1 MSSSMQSASS
11 PLTQPLGF
19 AVETVRP
26 ERYAAVPTLTFV
38 IRVEQEGGAPIHT
51 IALRCQIRIE
61 PNHRRY
67 SAAEQRRLE
76 ELFGET
82 PRWGDTLKPFLWTN
96 VSHLSGAIEG
106 SAAIEVPVS
115 CTYDFEVAAAK
126 YLHSLDGGEI
136 PLLLLFS
143 GTVFARDGNG
153 FQVSQVPWR
162 AESSYRM
169 PVRVWREMMD
179 LYYPDAGWLRL
190 RRDTLDK
197 LMRLKT
203 SLALASWEQVFDVLL
218 ANGEG
223 DAR

>member
-1 MSSSMQSASS
+1 MQPANS
-11 PLTQPLGF
+11 PLSRELRF
-19 AVETVRP
+19 NVETVRP
-26 ERYAAVPTLTFV
+26 ERYAAAPTLTFV
-38 IRVEQEGGAPIHT
+38 IRVDQEGGAPIHT

-61 PNHRRY
+61 PNRRRY
-67 SAAEQRRLE
+67 SEAEQRQLE

-96 VSHLSGAIEG
+96 VSHLTPAFDG
-106 SAAIEVPVS
+106 SAAIEMPVPCS
-115 CTYDFEVAAAK
+115 YDFEIAAAK
-126 YLHSLDGGEI
+126 YLHSLDDGEI

-153 FQVSQVPWR
+153 FQVSPVPWH
-162 AESSYRM
+162 AETAYRM

-179 LYYPDAGWLRL
+179 LYYPNAGWLRL

-203 SLALASWEQVFDVLL
+203 TLALANWDQVFDVLL
-218 ANGEG
+218 AGGEG
-223 DAR
+223 TAR